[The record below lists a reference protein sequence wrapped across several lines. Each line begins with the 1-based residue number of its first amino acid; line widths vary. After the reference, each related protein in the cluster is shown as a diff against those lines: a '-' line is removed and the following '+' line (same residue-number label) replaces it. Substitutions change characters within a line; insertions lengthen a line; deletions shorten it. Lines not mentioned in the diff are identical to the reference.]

1 MTTETTNIE
10 TTATIIGTLNPLAK
24 AVIVK
29 LTSSEFIQNE
39 NHTALISPAH
49 GLINFFI
56 VSIDCFEKLEL
67 TYLKQLASDYLKLKC
82 AHRDLGSAMV
92 IDYTEADFSDLRKI
106 RTKVW
111 NNAQK
116 VLHEIV
122 VTMKQYQSCNESETA
137 GGNSLPICGK
147 R

>member
-1 MTTETTNIE
+1 MYR
-10 TTATIIGTLNPLAK
+10 
-24 AVIVK
+24 
-29 LTSSEFIQNE
+29 SSDQKPSIQKERQND
-39 NHTALISPAH
+39 NRNNKHRNDS
-49 GLINFFI
+49 INFFI